1 MGSLVAIEKLR
12 EHIRTLYKNDKRFAH
27 IFLGTQMKFGSY
39 LRALHENLEH
49 EWNIN
54 GVVF

>member
-27 IFLGTQMKFGSY
+27 IFLKTQMKFKSY
-39 LRALHENLEH
+39 LRTLHKNLKH
-49 EWNIN
+49 E
-54 GVVF
+54 

>member
-27 IFLGTQMKFGSY
+27 IFLKNSNEIQKLFAY
-39 LRALHENLEH
+39 PA
-49 EWNIN
+49 
-54 GVVF
+54 